1 LRHAIFKGLAPDK
14 AMVWQHVGA
23 IGHMFAAAE
32 ADFKMQWPII
42 SEQAFGCDGAFVGY
56 GYLRQQIV
64 DQILLVRAQLLAL

>member
-1 LRHAIFKGLAPDK
+1 
-14 AMVWQHVGA
+14 
-23 IGHMFAAAE
+23 MFAAAE